1 MIWQYSPKSLPYPYC
16 RLIIPLIY
24 LFTQTFSV
32 RLTPILCKET
42 ISVRDG
48 VRMDSARLGRQI
60 PAGFSRKCL
69 EKRERMRKHDGKV
82 RRKERCRSELF
93 YEQHREAST
102 FTSLWLDVRRASAA
116 VGDESTGDNVRSP
129 STRLYLPE
137 VNFLLRGRSLPRR
150 FLVPWGGACL
160 RPRCPLVEN
169 RRWFLSSVLFAV
181 SRRAF
186 RNFFSLL
193 PSFVSL
199 INSPTAT

>member
-24 LFTQTFSV
+24 LSTQTFSV

-93 YEQHREAST
+93 YEQLREAST

-116 VGDESTGDNVRSP
+116 VGDERATGDNVRSP

-137 VNFLLRGRSLPRR
+137 VNFLLRKVLSPS
-150 FLVPWGGACL
+150 VS
-160 RPRCPLVEN
+160 RPLGTS
-169 RRWFLSSVLFAV
+169 LSS
-181 SRRAF
+181 S
-186 RNFFSLL
+186 SLSSCREP
-193 PSFVSL
+193 PSFLPFSSL
-199 INSPTAT
+199 FPGGELSLTFSRYFHRLSV